1 MNDTTNLQTGKSTT
15 RGTDVRM
22 DATTNRRVG
31 ATEIDDHVIF
41 AIETA
46 TGLPIDLILSNHRKY
61 NLVLARSVLVNYYHR
76 EKYTD
81 GQIEQLIGRERTTVI
96 HSRMMQSVY
105 LTIPLYKKWHEAFY
119 EILAS

>member
-1 MNDTTNLQTGKSTT
+1 MNDTTNVQNSKITT
-15 RGTDVRM
+15 R
-22 DATTNRRVG
+22 TTGIRVG
-31 ATEIDDHVIF
+31 ATRDRSHRPTEIDDHVIF

-46 TGLPIDLILSNHRKY
+46 TGLPIDLILSRHRTY
-61 NLVLARSVLVNYYHR
+61 NLVLARSVLINYFHR

-105 LTIPLYKKWHEAFY
+105 LTIPLYKIWHEAFY